1 MRSDIMRQLKYVG
14 AKPRVSQ
21 KGVSF
26 DPSQPDSY
34 TYLNAAAELLETID
48 FDPQDGKA
56 IHIHEIPPREYT
68 GRELVEFLESHCD
81 NVDAIFEGGQTDMD
95 ALISEYRAKVEQ
107 NTKLSPDEKRAW
119 LGNIDI
125 MRNYYQQYM
134 TNERAY
140 KCILKVLADKI
151 HENHIEYISVPL
163 GRNYGLVF
171 GDLAVVLQDH
181 KPPYDATIRIE
192 EKDGLGYAVL
202 DMNRPQPVDV

>member
-1 MRSDIMRQLKYVG
+1 MRELKYVG

-34 TYLNAAAELLETID
+34 TYLSAAAELLESID
-48 FDPQDGKA
+48 FNPAEGKT
-56 IHIHEIPPREYT
+56 IYMHDIPAKQYS
-68 GRELVEFLESHCD
+68 GRELVAFLETHCD
-81 NVDAIFEGGQTDMD
+81 NVDEIFENGQSDTE
-95 ALISEYRAKVEQ
+95 ALIAEYRSKIESNA
-107 NTKLSPDEKRAW
+107 NLNADERRAW
-119 LGNIDI
+119 LGNVDI
-125 MRNYYQQYM
+125 MHDYYQQYM

-140 KCILKVLADKI
+140 RCILKVLADKI
-151 HENHIEYISVPL
+151 HQNHIEYISVPL

-192 EKDGLGYAVL
+192 EKNGLGYAVL
-202 DMNRPQPVDV
+202 DMNRPQPVDI